1 MQYTNR
7 STASEGAVTR
17 RVVTATSEQPGP
29 AGQAVPV
36 RASHGDLLQNLV
48 QFARRLQSA
57 GMLVTPDEAV
67 DGLRALERID
77 MGDRHEFYLTLRS
90 VFTSR
95 AEDLATFDHV
105 FGEFWRYIPTAPDD
119 ETDESAESDPEDGP
133 EGPEMESDGPSD
145 VTLEDW
151 NEAESSED
159 EQEVPGYSAE
169 AILRGKDFSAF
180 QSDELE
186 QIVRLTAKLAR
197 KMAMR
202 LSRRQKQTHRG
213 HLIDLRRSMRR
224 NVKYGGD
231 PIELAR
237 KRRKIAKTKLVL
249 LCDVS
254 GSMDIYSRF
263 LLQFI
268 YAVQHT
274 FADVESFVFSTQLTR
289 VTDYFERE
297 DIYEALETISHE
309 VLDWSGGTRI
319 GQSLKTFNDLYL
331 RSMVDRRT
339 VILIL
344 SDGWDTGEA
353 TLLGEQMDEMSR
365 HAARVIWLNPL
376 KASPGYQPLCK
387 GMSTALPFVDVFAS
401 AHNLASLL
409 ELEQHL
415 KAS

>member
-1 MQYTNR
+1 M
-7 STASEGAVTR
+7 
-17 RVVTATSEQPGP
+17 
-29 AGQAVPV
+29 
-36 RASHGDLLQNLV
+36 LQNLV
-48 QFARRLQSA
+48 LFARRLQGA

-67 DGLRALERID
+67 DGLRAIEHID
-77 MGDRHEFYLTLRS
+77 VGDRHEFYLTLRT
-90 VFTSR
+90 VFASR
-95 AEDLATFDHV
+95 AEDLQTFDSV
-105 FGEFWRYIPTAPDD
+105 FADFWRYLPGESQDAD
-119 ETDESAESDPEDGP
+119 ENDNESDPDQGP
-133 EGPEMESDGPSD
+133 EGSETTEGPSD

-151 NEAESSED
+151 NEAESSEE

-169 AILRGKDFSAF
+169 QILRAKDFSSF
-180 QSDELE
+180 QTEELE
-186 QIVRLTAKLAR
+186 EIVRLTAKLAR

-202 LSRRQKQTHRG
+202 LSRRHKATRRG
-213 HLIDLRRSMRR
+213 HVIDLRRSMRL

-231 PIELAR
+231 PVELAR
-237 KRRKIAKTKLVL
+237 KRRKIAKTKLVVI
-249 LCDVS
+249 CDVS

-289 VTDYFERE
+289 VTEYFEE
-297 DIYEALETISHE
+297 QDIYEALDTISHE

-319 GQSLKTFNDLYL
+319 GQSLKTFNDLYA

-339 VILIL
+339 VILVL

-353 TLLGEQMDEMSR
+353 AILGEQMDELSR
-365 HAARVIWLNPL
+365 RAARVVWLNPL

-387 GMSTALPFVDVFAS
+387 GMSTALPYIDIFAS

-409 ELEQHL
+409 DLEHYL
-415 KAS
+415 RAS